1 MRLAKIRPFRVSG
14 MYYKVVLMVRAYGFR
29 VVMVVTSSFVLAML
43 VFSSCILFIGA
54 DISAIELPGIDV
66 SESAFAELTNET
78 PSVAVYPQ
86 TYVVKSE
93 KPFVIEF
100 DYRDSQLLS
109 EFIARQMAWE
119 FLERVLPPD
128 QFSQLVVDDRCT
140 ELFGV
145 LPRWMFL
152 FANSTVSNSFVAFVT
167 VNAIS
172 GDIMGYAGEPL
183 LPQGRIDNK
192 SAAESAA
199 VAILKEL
206 GYQIP
211 AHSRY
216 RVENFSMNKEF
227 YRFSFTQSVGPVLID
242 SWIGSFSV
250 LLDVE
255 SGGIREYRITW
266 TEIDHVPTDG
276 IISPSIG
283 DADTSR
289 LVLASMGSSESWHQL
304 DSFQLRLCWLV
315 DIGYTPGD
323 PDETVA
329 IDAFSGDIVGRT
341 YYYGEGEI
349 SLQML
354 MVTVSFVGALTLA
367 TLAFLLT
374 RKLRYGGLGS

>member
-1 MRLAKIRPFRVSG
+1 
-14 MYYKVVLMVRAYGFR
+14 MYYNVVLMVRAYGFR

-54 DISAIELPGIDV
+54 DMSAIELPGIDV
-66 SESAFAELTNET
+66 SESAFAELINET

-93 KPFVIEF
+93 NPFVIEF
-100 DYRDSQLLS
+100 DYRESQLLS
-109 EFIARQMAWE
+109 EFMAEQMAWE

-128 QFSQLVVDDRCT
+128 QLSQLVVEDRCT
-140 ELFGV
+140 TLFGV

-152 FANSTVSNSFVAFVT
+152 FANSSTVPNDFVAFVT

-192 SAAESAA
+192 SAAEAAA

-216 RVENFSMNKEF
+216 RVGNFSMNKEI
-227 YRFSFTQSVGPVLID
+227 YRFSFTQAVGPVLID
-242 SWIGSFSV
+242 SVIGSFSV
-250 LLDVE
+250 LLDAE
-255 SGGIREYRITW
+255 SGGIQDYRITW
-266 TEIDHVPTDG
+266 IEIDHVPTDG

-283 DADTSR
+283 DVDTSR
-289 LVLASMGSSESWHQL
+289 LVLTSVGSNKSMNSL

-315 DIGYTPGD
+315 DIGLNPPGD
-323 PDETVA
+323 IDETLA
-329 IDAFSGDIVGRT
+329 IDAFSGDIVGRI

-354 MVTVSFVGALTLA
+354 MVTVSFLGALTSA
-367 TLAFLLT
+367 TLAFILL